1 MNNNQFKLNFAK
13 KENKLCNSLKTGVF
27 TVLFEID
34 TPNENCNLNTVI
46 SRYSDFMSVVNE
58 IETFNSGLA
67 ITDKRA
73 ADKNYNIVDFAVNL
87 FKNEKNRH
95 LIFLSGRESTKTEMN
110 EILAA
115 TLNYGINNIVPVS
128 GSVYSDDNL
137 KKLNSVKFTE
147 SAFVLEEIYKNRTKY
162 KLMNAGSVIN
172 PFKYSLLS
180 IYPQYLKLIRKINY
194 GAEYIIAQ
202 AGWDMYKYQELRW
215 YLEQRGLF
223 VPTLARLILLRPEY
237 VESIISGRQP
247 GIFLSPDFVK
257 ILRKESKF
265 GLTQFMAAQWRR
277 FQLQIAGLKWFG
289 YSGVVISGLDSA
301 ANVKTAALKI
311 KSSFDEFTS
320 FKEWKNSYL
329 NYLSRSDM
337 TPYPYKYYI
346 YDNLFEEAHYDV
358 AKSRSMKIEECSF
371 KEKFNYKFK
380 KCVIMLSDKTKLINR
395 NKAKKII
402 LSGCDGK
409 CNNCCVSSKFMICAK
424 TCPKKMYNGPCG
436 ETRDNLKCIA
446 SDKVCIYVQVFRYAA
461 WEKDLAYLEER

>member
-162 KLMNAGSVIN
+162 KLMNAG
-172 PFKYSLLS
+172 
-180 IYPQYLKLIRKINY
+180 
-194 GAEYIIAQ
+194 
-202 AGWDMYKYQELRW
+202 
-215 YLEQRGLF
+215 
-223 VPTLARLILLRPEY
+223 
-237 VESIISGRQP
+237 
-247 GIFLSPDFVK
+247 
-257 ILRKESKF
+257 
-265 GLTQFMAAQWRR
+265 
-277 FQLQIAGLKWFG
+277 
-289 YSGVVISGLDSA
+289 
-301 ANVKTAALKI
+301 
-311 KSSFDEFTS
+311 KS
-320 FKEWKNSYL
+320 N
-329 NYLSRSDM
+329 
-337 TPYPYKYYI
+337 
-346 YDNLFEEAHYDV
+346 
-358 AKSRSMKIEECSF
+358 
-371 KEKFNYKFK
+371 
-380 KCVIMLSDKTKLINR
+380 
-395 NKAKKII
+395 
-402 LSGCDGK
+402 G
-409 CNNCCVSSKFMICAK
+409 CVSDCLLHLHLS
-424 TCPKKMYNGPCG
+424 
-436 ETRDNLKCIA
+436 
-446 SDKVCIYVQVFRYAA
+446 Q
-461 WEKDLAYLEER
+461 